1 MVCKASGKYYRK
13 GMPLIEIMNMFPDDE
28 NAKKWVKD
36 NGWAKRI
43 LSKLWFGNLQD
54 TIKQMANIIHEEL
67 IGSAANS

>member
-13 GMPLIEIMNMFPDDE
+13 GMSLIEIMDMFPDDE
-28 NAKKWVKD
+28 TAKKWVED

-43 LSKLWFGNLQD
+43 LSELWFDNPKD

-67 IGSAANS
+67 IDSAANS